1 MTMNIHAWARQ
12 ALVQELDAGQQ
23 AGFEE
28 TLMLRALLGVL
39 VERSSQIREADD
51 LRQELLFLADNLD
64 DQRDYSF
71 MRP

>member
-1 MTMNIHAWARQ
+1 MNIHIWARQ
-12 ALVQELDAGQQ
+12 ALVKELDAGQQ

-39 VERSSQIREADD
+39 VEHSSQVRAADD

>member
-1 MTMNIHAWARQ
+1 MNIHTWSRQ
-12 ALVQELDAGQQ
+12 ALAQGLDAGRQ
-23 AGFEE
+23 AGYEE
-28 TLMLRALLGVL
+28 AMLLRAMLGVL
-39 VERSSQIREADD
+39 VEHSRQVREADD